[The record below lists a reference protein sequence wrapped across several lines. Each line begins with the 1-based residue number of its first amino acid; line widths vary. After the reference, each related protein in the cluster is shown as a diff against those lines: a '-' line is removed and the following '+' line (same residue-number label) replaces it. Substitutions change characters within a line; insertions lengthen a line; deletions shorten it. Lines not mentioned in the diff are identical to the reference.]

1 MIHVK
6 KSFFA
11 SCFLFSLL
19 GTLYTKQ
26 LQAYDFP
33 TAARLQKIK
42 RRVNGNIQVGYIAF
56 IPTVDIEN
64 EASRAKCNYKFPT
77 VLKRLKVDYVDLMA
91 YLPLTL
97 APGTLLVAPM
107 LVFKFLPENLR
118 NAIDAFKGRFPW
130 ASLIAIVILSIM
142 GIITFWGPCYHYYIY
157 SLTSPKQATPGAHH
171 AGLRVVTRSGGRLST
186 KQAIARLALS
196 FFFFPIFP
204 ANILFAAYNRNNQMM
219 QDYMV
224 VCYVVEIVSKELEED
239 TGKSQ
244 HGLIPGQSLIDFNRA
259 GTPLIEIVTEP
270 DIETAEE
277 AYHFVANIRRIARH
291 LGISNGHM
299 EQGSLRCD
307 VNVSVRQGEDAP
319 LGQRVEVK
327 NINSMRHVKMAIAY
341 EIERQVAL
349 YEAGGKVIPETR
361 SFDAVQQTTHHQRSK
376 ESQREYRYFPEPDLS
391 PLEVDG
397 AWIDRI
403 KASMPLLPEELI
415 AKFTKSYGLSAYDAQ
430 VLVEDKQM
438 ALYYEALCSHTS
450 YYKAAAN
457 WLMGPIKSYLN
468 SEKITIADYPLTAV
482 QVAALAT
489 AVGEQ
494 QVSFS
499 LASGQILPKLLE
511 DPKRRVADLVAELAT
526 QEVGAD
532 RLRAWV
538 EEVVAKYPARVKA
551 YQGGQQ
557 GLLGFFVGQVLALS
571 ERKANPKEVKKLLLA
586 KLG

>member
-1 MIHVK
+1 MRKEAISSISPAYRATIGLEIHLQLLTRSK
-6 KSFFA
+6 MFA
-11 SCFLFSLL
+11 PEAAIY
-19 GTLYTKQ
+19 GQHPNTQ
-26 LQAYDFP
+26 LSP
-33 TAARLQKIK
+33 I
-42 RRVNGNIQVGYIAF
+42 
-56 IPTVDIEN
+56 
-64 EASRAKCNYKFPT
+64 
-77 VLKRLKVDYVDLMA
+77 
-91 YLPLTL
+91 TL
-97 APGTLLVAPM
+97 AHPGTLPSLNEEAV
-107 LVFKFLPENLR
+107 NL
-118 NAIDAFKGRFPW
+118 AIK
-130 ASLIAIVILSIM
+130 M
-142 GIITFWGPCYHYYIY
+142 GLATQSTIHSHTIFARKNYHYPD
-157 SLTSPKQATPGAHH
+157 LPKGYQITQDKTPLCTDGHILIPD
-171 AGLRVVTRSGGRLST
+171 GQGGKKR
-186 KQAIARLALS
+186 IRLAR
-196 FFFFPIFP
+196 IH
-204 ANILFAAYNRNNQMM
+204 M
-219 QDYMV
+219 
-224 VCYVVEIVSKELEED
+224 EED
-239 TGKSQ
+239 TGKFQ
-244 HGLIPGQSLIDFNRA
+244 HGLIPRQSLIDFNRA
-259 GTPLIEIVTEP
+259 GTPLIEIVTDP

-277 AYHFVANIRRIARH
+277 AYHFVAKIRRIARH

-307 VNVSVRQGEDAP
+307 VNVSVRKDGDAP

-361 SFDAVQQTTHHQRSK
+361 SFDAVQQTTHHQRPK

-391 PLEVDG
+391 PLEVDQ

-403 KASMPLLPEELI
+403 KVSMPLLPEELI
-415 AKFTKSYGLSAYDAQ
+415 AKFTSSYGLSAYDAAI
-430 VLVEDKQM
+430 LVEDKQM

-499 LASGQILPKLLE
+499 VASEQILPKLLE
-511 DPKRRVADLVAELAT
+511 DSKRRVADLVVELAR
-526 QEVGAD
+526 QEVGGD

-538 EEVVAKYPARVKA
+538 EQVVAKYPTRVKA

-586 KLG
+586 KLD